1 MIWLVIPIHFIQFV
15 KFWSSWSFVKSR
27 WLWVRRTHMM
37 GFSPSFLGGS
47 GGFLKTG
54 MLEDAWNSDMKTWRH
69 EIQTLEGCIKLQ
81 LYCENHVTLKER
93 QSDISIMQPYEQK
106 VEWYFWIFLVVLLEL
121 TTLANIDTWQVV
133 NMAHTWNTITL
144 TREAMNSKMAG
155 EIWQRSRRILPAASS
170 YIPDITTCI
179 IDDINDFNYNE
190 ISESSILR

>member
-93 QSDISIMQPYEQK
+93 QRDTSIMQPYEQK
-106 VEWYFWIFLVVLLEL
+106 VEWYFLIFLVVLLEL
-121 TTLANIDTWQVV
+121 TSLANIATWQVV
-133 NMAHTWNTITL
+133 NMAHTWSTIINADSWSNENSRWNL
-144 TREAMNSKMAG
+144 AEKPANFAGCQLLYTRH
-155 EIWQRSRRILPAASS
+155 
-170 YIPDITTCI
+170 
-179 IDDINDFNYNE
+179 NYNRWHQWLQWNQWVINTE
-190 ISESSILR
+190 VIDR